1 MLAAAVVGYIGAGW
15 NAVRR
20 DTTNEDL
27 TRNLRVI
34 ENMRFYEHV
43 DDLNFLKSLDQPDL
57 FGDDASG
64 S

>member
-1 MLAAAVVGYIGAGW
+1 M
-15 NAVRR
+15 RP